1 MRENSFPIILNW
13 SWLMCDVEWIWNN
26 MAKFYGFIHFFLSLN
41 QNRVYCIFRSKL
53 YKSDGMV
60 WISNSFSIPLS
71 RFVYVGFQM
80 IPLIII
86 IIISKQGNNLI
97 SKPNLTSHLCRHCW
111 STIQSDA
118 SFHYYCCCKVYVC
131 ANCAYHE
138 KQIDIAFSPSV
149 AVTHYI
155 IPCRY
160 M

>member
-1 MRENSFPIILNW
+1 MRANSFPIILNW

-60 WISNSFSIPLS
+60 ESAIHFPYRYLVLS
-71 RFVYVGFQM
+71 MSDFRWFLWSSSSSSVSKA
-80 IPLIII
+80 
-86 IIISKQGNNLI
+86 IISFQSQIWHLI
-97 SKPNLTSHLCRHCW
+97 YCCW

-149 AVTHYI
+149 TVTHYI